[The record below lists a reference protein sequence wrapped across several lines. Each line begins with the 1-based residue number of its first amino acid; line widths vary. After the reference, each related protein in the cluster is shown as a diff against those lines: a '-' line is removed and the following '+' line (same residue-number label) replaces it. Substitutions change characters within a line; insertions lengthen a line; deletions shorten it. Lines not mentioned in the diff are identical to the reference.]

1 MVTAGSIS
9 VLPEWTQG
17 ILSVLGLFAADMN
30 FSQPGCAGIST
41 YADVFGLNIAGM
53 MLSRRDIAIVS
64 SSCA

>member
-1 MVTAGSIS
+1 MVTAGNIS
-9 VLPEWTQG
+9 VLPGWTQG

-53 MLSRRDIAIVS
+53 TSAAV
-64 SSCA
+64 AVVATKWY